1 MYEENQRKRRLLI
14 LVGILVIMLLFMFRN
29 FQWGKQRS
37 IAGIREPIQTEANGM
52 EQTVM
57 SGYDISIY
65 YHYAYDIEGLVV
77 STNNYYG
84 FSPEDKLSPRDI
96 GLAWGKVAELNTQ
109 VGFHWQPTDRGLK
122 NKVDSQEKLALVGSV
137 SDALKQYSNNH
148 LVALDDTVRN
158 LIKKIKVGDHVRIQG
173 YLVYIDGHSPSKKDF
188 YWYSSTTRDDV
199 GGTACEIILVK
210 SIEWLD

>member
-1 MYEENQRKRRLLI
+1 MYEENQRKRRLVI
-14 LVGILVIMLLFMFRN
+14 LFVLLLFLLFLVFRN

-37 IAGIREPIQTEANGM
+37 VAGIREPIQTEASGV
-52 EQTVM
+52 EQMVI
-57 SGYDISIY
+57 SGYDITLN

-84 FSPEDKLSPRDI
+84 SSPEDKLSPRDI
-96 GLAWGKVAELNTQ
+96 GLAWGKVAELNVQ

-137 SDALKQYSNNH
+137 SDVLKQYSNNH
-148 LVALDDTVRN
+148 LVALDDSTRKA
-158 LIKKIKVGDHVRIQG
+158 IQRIKVGDHIRVQG

-188 YWYSSTTRDDV
+188 YWYSSTSRDDV